1 MTHFNV
7 FRIVEI
13 KAGSAQKTRQ
23 KSQYDNRQPLSRLAG
38 RGFGN
43 ASPALLELEPVLFGS
58 RFADQDVRPL
68 EHLQIVVAEIAERI
82 NAPNIQNAHK
92 AGRCGPSRRRLPASG
107 IRAGRP
113 FDIDRRRVL

>member
-43 ASPALLELEPVLFGS
+43 AASIAGTGTSAIWLQVRGSGCSAFGASTDSGCRNS
-58 RFADQDVRPL
+58 RTNQRTKHPECA
-68 EHLQIVVAEIAERI
+68 
-82 NAPNIQNAHK
+82 
-92 AGRCGPSRRRLPASG
+92 
-107 IRAGRP
+107 
-113 FDIDRRRVL
+113 